1 MATLYWVGGSGTW
14 DANSTANWAASS
26 GGAGGAG
33 VPTSADNVVFD
44 AASNATAYTVTFGAG
59 AVCADWTVAGPA
71 SGSVT
76 FAGTADVSVHGSLLW
91 PVAGMVKSYTGT
103 TTLAATTTGKTVT
116 TNGLNAGLITFDGV
130 GGGWELG
137 SALTATNVTITN
149 GSFSTSAS
157 NYSLTASRFLSSNS
171 NVRSISFNAST
182 VAINFTTAGSPGFDF
197 TDSTNLTFS
206 AGTSQI
212 NIAGINGRM
221 HGGGSTFYNVS
232 FTATSGT
239 RFLTG
244 NNTFNNLSLTGRAT
258 TGTAGLTFSGNQ
270 IINGTLTC
278 TTSFAY
284 RRMQFQSD
292 VSGTARTLKINAA
305 TLTNCDFRDI
315 TIDPTSTA
323 FPLTGTRIG
332 DMGGNSGITFTTAA
346 NKYFVNAAGGSIGAA
361 VWALSSG
368 GAVSANN
375 FPLPQDTII
384 FDDASMNNGATV
396 TFTPAFWFGSIDCSA
411 RTTPMTMSVTAGI
424 RVLQDLTLDA
434 DVTVS
439 GAGSLQFN
447 GCANTQTVTVNGATL
462 GTSLIANGYNN
473 TVVFA
478 DGLTSTSSVQAI
490 SGTLEFLV
498 GATYTASSFAFSN
511 TTIESSTP
519 GSQFTLSQ
527 SSGTVNA
534 TNTTITDSNATGGAT
549 WNAFVT
555 NGNIDG
561 GNNTGWD
568 FFVQLGKYIYTR
580 RKNKRILP

>member
-14 DANSTANWAASS
+14 DASSAANWSASS

-33 VPTSADNVVFD
+33 VPTLADDVVFN
-44 AASNATAYTVTFGAG
+44 AASNATDYTVTLGTG

-71 SGSVT
+71 VGNVT
-76 FAGTADVSVHGSLLW
+76 FAGTSGVSVHGSLLW
-91 PVAGMVKSYTGT
+91 PAAGMVKSYTGT
-103 TTLAATTTGKTVT
+103 TTMAATATGKTVT
-116 TNGLNAGLITFDGV
+116 TNGLNAGIITFDGV

-137 SALTATNVTITN
+137 SALTAANVTVTN

-157 NYSLTASRFLSSNS
+157 NYSLTSSRFLSNNS
-171 NVRSISFNAST
+171 NTRLISFNAST
-182 VAINFTTAGSPGFDF
+182 VSLSTSGANDPGLDF

-212 NIAGINGRM
+212 NITGLQGRM
-221 HGGGSTFYNVS
+221 HGGGNTFYNVS

-258 TGTAGLTFSGNQ
+258 TGTAGLIFFGNQ
-270 IINGTLTC
+270 TINGTLTC
-278 TTSFAY
+278 TTNFAY
-284 RRMQFQSD
+284 RRMQFESD
-292 VSGTARTLKINAA
+292 VVGTARTLKINAA
-305 TLTNCDFRDI
+305 SLTNCDFRDI
-315 TIDPTSTA
+315 TVDPTSTA
-323 FPLTGTRIG
+323 FPLTGARIG
-332 DMGGNSGITFTTAA
+332 DYGGNSGITFTAAA
-346 NKYFVNAAGGSIGAA
+346 NKYFVSATGGSLGNAF
-361 VWALSSG
+361 WALSSG

-384 FDDASMNNGATV
+384 FDNASMNSGATV

-439 GAGSLQFN
+439 GAGQIYFN
-447 GCANTQTVTVNGATL
+447 GYANTQTVTVNGATL

-478 DGLTSTSSVQAI
+478 DGFTSTSSVQAT
-490 SGTLEFLV
+490 SGTLEFLA
-498 GATYTASSFAFSN
+498 GATYTASSFSLSN

-519 GSQFTLSQ
+519 GTQFTLSQ
-527 SSGTVNA
+527 ASGTVNA

-555 NGNIDG
+555 NGNVDG

-580 RKNKRILP
+580 RKNKRILL